1 MQWKTEGSQQLLD
14 ALLLKEST
22 QWNRKKDIFSHV
34 PPSPSIDRLNLL
46 QERNVAE
53 LLVRQGRVDLWL
65 RSSGLITGTSNWK
78 AAFF

>member
-1 MQWKTEGSQQLLD
+1 MQWKTEGSQQLRG

-22 QWNRKKDIFSHV
+22 QWNKKDFSHV
-34 PPSPSIDRLNLL
+34 PPSPAIDRLNLL

-65 RSSGLITGTSNWK
+65 RCSGLITGTSN
-78 AAFF
+78 

>member
-46 QERNVAE
+46 KERNVAE